1 MNRIKVVL
9 IAILLLVVIIVLL
22 NIGKVLPLS
31 VREMIKGGQP
41 INILLLGIDAR
52 PDEINARSDTI
63 ILASLNRE
71 LNKTVLVWVP
81 RDTRIVSPNVS
92 QKINMVTQLQG
103 PEATCK
109 EVGKL
114 LGTTVDYYVL
124 TNFSGFEKMIDIL
137 GGVYIDVDINLSS
150 PASGVYLTKGYKRL
164 NGKEALKYARYRG
177 RLDGDIGRTQRQQ
190 RLIKALTHQIL
201 QSGSI
206 EKIPELLA
214 TLRQNVETNLSLTDM
229 LYLANIMMG
238 LDEDNIVTQTLPG
251 RAYADP
257 FSGASYWEADRQ
269 VSRNLLQSLF
279 NGEKFEINL
288 KNLPEAR

>member
-1 MNRIKVVL
+1 MNRILVAL
-9 IAILLLVVIIVLL
+9 IAVVLVVILTLL

-31 VREMIKGGQP
+31 VREMLKGGKP
-41 INILLLGIDAR
+41 VNILLLGIDAR
-52 PDEINARSDTI
+52 PDETNARSDTI
-63 ILASLNRE
+63 ILSSYNRA
-71 LNKTVLVWVP
+71 LNKAVMVWVP
-81 RDTRIVSPNVS
+81 RDTRITSPNAS

-114 LGTTVDYYVL
+114 LGTNVDYYVL
-124 TNFSGFEKMIDIL
+124 TNFSSFEKMIDIL

-190 RLIKALTHQIL
+190 KLIKALAHQIL
-201 QSGSI
+201 QSDSI
-206 EKIPELLA
+206 DKIPELLA
-214 TLRQNVETNLSLTDM
+214 ALRQNVQTNLSVTDM
-229 LYLANIMMG
+229 LYLANIMIA
-238 LDEDNIVTQTLPG
+238 LDEDDIVTQTLPG

-269 VSRNLLQSLF
+269 VARNLLESLF
-279 NGEKFEINL
+279 NGETFEIDL
-288 KNLPEAR
+288 QDLPEAR